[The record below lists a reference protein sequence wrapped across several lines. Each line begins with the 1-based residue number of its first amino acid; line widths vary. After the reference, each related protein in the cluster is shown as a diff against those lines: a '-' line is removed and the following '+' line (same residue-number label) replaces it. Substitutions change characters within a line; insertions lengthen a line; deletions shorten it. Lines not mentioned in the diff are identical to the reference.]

1 MIDLFQLPQHKRTL
15 DDFVCDHVCRGPLK
29 NYASS
34 ASLGIMRNK
43 EYISLDYPD
52 ARNVSTL
59 PEDKWIIAVLC
70 SKVVPE
76 SVKNYVSTNFNAL
89 PLHYQLV
96 DQQGGI

>member
-1 MIDLFQLPQHKRTL
+1 MIDLSQLPQHKRTL

-34 ASLGIMRNK
+34 ASLGIMRDK

-52 ARNVSTL
+52 ARNISTL
-59 PEDKWIIAVLC
+59 PKDEWTIAVFC
-70 SKVVPE
+70 FNVVPE
-76 SVKNYVSTNFNAL
+76 LVKNYVSRKFNAL